1 MNAQLQSL
9 ATQVVSYHFCQF
21 ENAPTCSVPEFVHSM
36 ASQLSQSPIMK
47 PYYQLLVSNHKIRSR
62 LTMEECLANPDDS
75 FVMGI
80 IEPLRSLHGQES
92 IGTVNCV
99 ILIDGL
105 CDSELHRPDQ
115 GDTIGTFISKH
126 LELFPSWL
134 KVVCTVRSGM
144 VSTVAKSLPFH
155 QINLDKC
162 VLDERIK
169 KDLVDYVQYRVETS
183 HSIQVNITPVV
194 SHLANKFLPEPS
206 PQDRFVLYLTETSCG
221 SFLFAKLVLDLIER
235 GHLVIKST
243 SFKVLPVSLSEVF
256 QLECNLKFSSVQSFS
271 KVQDILSVC
280 LASLV
285 PLSVPQ
291 IYAAVNALQKEP
303 EVGVEPGGRP
313 TPGSPVSGSWAD
325 FVSRFNMLSG
335 FLVRRGDDTV
345 MFYHPLFREWLIRR
359 RDNESTKFM
368 VDPRNGHLAIALTY
382 SRGTTNSPTPL
393 ELNAEK
399 ILDLCHHMLK
409 AHVYRNH
416 QNAKTLQSTWLCQVA
431 DQDQLSQALGSTR
444 NIYCPNAN
452 VSRLLL
458 LAGASPHYV
467 GGLMQN
473 APLLALFAH
482 EGYEEMVALLLEFG
496 SDVNC
501 RNADGITPLMF
512 ACQRGQP
519 EVARTLVQH
528 QANVN
533 AVDNGDK
540 SALIYAAE
548 HGHLEIVELLVA
560 CDWITQTNELGLI
573 EAAQQAAVMA
583 ASKGNIQVC
592 YHFIFVCRSHSID
605 FMSKFLKNFTTVFFG
620 SFN

>member
-1 MNAQLQSL
+1 MNAQLQAL
-9 ATQVVSYHFCQF
+9 ANQVVSYHFCQF

-47 PYYQLLVSNHKIRSR
+47 PFYQLLVSNHKIRSR
-62 LTMEECLANPDDS
+62 LTIEECLANPDDS
-75 FVMGI
+75 FIMGI

-92 IGTVNCV
+92 IGRVNCV
-99 ILIDGL
+99 ILVDGL

-115 GDTIGTFISKH
+115 GDTIASFIAKH
-126 LELFPSWL
+126 LEMFPPWL
-134 KVVCTVRSGM
+134 KVVCTVRSSM
-144 VSTVAKSLPFH
+144 TSVVQCLPFH

-162 VLDERIK
+162 SLDERIK
-169 KDLVDYVQYRVETS
+169 KDLMDYIQYRVETS
-183 HSIQVNITPVV
+183 QSIQVNITPVT
-194 SHLANKFLPEPS
+194 KFFDGS
-206 PQDRFVLYLTETSCG
+206 PLERFIIHLTETSFG

-235 GHLVIKST
+235 GHLVIKSS

-256 QLECNLKFSSVQSFS
+256 QLECNLKFASVQAFA

-285 PLSVPQ
+285 PLSVPD
-291 IYAAVNALQKEP
+291 IYGAVNALK
-303 EVGVEPGGRP
+303 VEQD
-313 TPGSPVSGSWAD
+313 SNWQD
-325 FVSRFNMLSG
+325 FVSRFNLLSG

-382 SRGTTNSPTPL
+382 SRRRRSPSMI

-416 QNAKTLQSTWLCQVA
+416 QNAKDLQSTWLCQVA
-431 DQDQLSQALGSTR
+431 HQELLSQALGSTR

-473 APLLALFAH
+473 APLLALFSY
-482 EGYEEMVALLLEFG
+482 EGNMMV
-496 SDVNC
+496 
-501 RNADGITPLMF
+501 T
-512 ACQRGQP
+512 
-519 EVARTLVQH
+519 H
-528 QANVN
+528 
-533 AVDNGDK
+533 
-540 SALIYAAE
+540 
-548 HGHLEIVELLVA
+548 
-560 CDWITQTNELGLI
+560 
-573 EAAQQAAVMA
+573 
-583 ASKGNIQVC
+583 
-592 YHFIFVCRSHSID
+592 
-605 FMSKFLKNFTTVFFG
+605 
-620 SFN
+620 